1 LAHRRPAG
9 PAHPGPARPP
19 GALSTDRP
27 ARARAVASLV
37 SAATELFAARGP
49 DGVSLREI
57 AAHAGLN
64 YGLIHQYVGSK
75 DELLRLVIAQ
85 STSTTAVRF
94 AQADGVGEALE
105 LLQGPVGADRPAY
118 PRLLAWA
125 ILQGR
130 DPRELAGPAPALPQL
145 IAMLPAKGAPA
156 GGDDPLAD
164 DDLADHAAPDDPAAS
179 ADDLAEDPR
188 LRAAAIAAL
197 TLGWSLFGTFV
208 SHAAGLDDVAPAE
221 AHAAVQ
227 SLARRIAGI

>member
-1 LAHRRPAG
+1 
-9 PAHPGPARPP
+9 
-19 GALSTDRP
+19 
-27 ARARAVASLV
+27 VASLV

-75 DELLRLVIAQ
+75 DELLRLVIAL
-85 STSTTAVRF
+85 STSTTAARF

-105 LLQGPVGADRPAY
+105 LLQGPVGVDRPPY

-130 DPRELAGPAPALPQL
+130 DPKELAGPAPALPQL
-145 IAMLPAKGAPA
+145 IAMLPEKNADH
-156 GGDDPLAD
+156 DDDHAD
-164 DDLADHAAPDDPAAS
+164 DHSHDEDLAD
-179 ADDLAEDPR
+179 DPR

>member
-1 LAHRRPAG
+1 VA
-9 PAHPGPARPP
+9 
-19 GALSTDRP
+19 AL
-27 ARARAVASLV
+27 VA
-37 SAATELFAARGP
+37 AATELFAARGP

-75 DELLRLVIAQ
+75 DDLLRMVIAH
-85 STSTTAVRF
+85 STQTTAARF
-94 AQADGVGEALE
+94 AQAAGVGEALE
-105 LLQGPVGADRPAY
+105 LLQGPIGTDRPAY

-145 IAMLPAKGAPA
+145 IAMLPATSAEGPDHVPAASDHVPAAP
-156 GGDDPLAD
+156 
-164 DDLADHAAPDDPAAS
+164 DLAD
-179 ADDLAEDPR
+179 DPR

>member
-1 LAHRRPAG
+1 
-9 PAHPGPARPP
+9 
-19 GALSTDRP
+19 
-27 ARARAVASLV
+27 VASLV
-37 SAATELFAARGP
+37 AAATELFAARGP

-75 DELLRLVIAQ
+75 DDLLRVVIAH
-85 STSTTAVRF
+85 STQTTAARF
-94 AQADGVGEALE
+94 AEAAGVSEALE
-105 LLQGPVGADRPAY
+105 LLQGPVGVERPAY

-130 DPRELAGPAPALPQL
+130 DPRELAGPSPALPQL
-145 IAMLPAKGAPA
+145 IAMLPETGTYAAVADPDPDHHGRAAAAAIPDNAPGAP
-156 GGDDPLAD
+156 
-164 DDLADHAAPDDPAAS
+164 DLAD
-179 ADDLAEDPR
+179 DPR

>member
-1 LAHRRPAG
+1 MA
-9 PAHPGPARPP
+9 
-19 GALSTDRP
+19 AL
-27 ARARAVASLV
+27 VA
-37 SAATELFAARGP
+37 AATELFAARGP

-75 DELLRLVIAQ
+75 DDLLRMVIAH
-85 STSTTAVRF
+85 STQTTAARL
-94 AQADGVGEALE
+94 AEAAGVSEALE

-130 DPRELAGPAPALPQL
+130 DPRELAGPSPALPQL
-145 IAMLPAKGAPA
+145 IAMLPETGALGA
-156 GGDDPLAD
+156 GTDGDPGNRAASDRAASDP
-164 DDLADHAAPDDPAAS
+164 DLAD
-179 ADDLAEDPR
+179 DPR

>member
-1 LAHRRPAG
+1 
-9 PAHPGPARPP
+9 
-19 GALSTDRP
+19 
-27 ARARAVASLV
+27 VASLV
-37 SAATELFAARGP
+37 DAATELFAARGP

-75 DELLRLVIAQ
+75 DDLLRLVIAR
-85 STSTTAVRF
+85 STSTTAARF
-94 AQADGVGEALE
+94 AQAAGVGEALE
-105 LLQGPVGADRPAY
+105 LLQGPVGVDRPPY

-130 DPRELAGPAPALPQL
+130 DPRELAGPSPALPKL
-145 IAMLPAKGAPA
+145 IAMLPEAGA
-156 GGDDPLAD
+156 DH
-164 DDLADHAAPDDPAAS
+164 DLADLDPDPDPG
-179 ADDLAEDPR
+179 ADPGADHDLADDPR

>member
-1 LAHRRPAG
+1 
-9 PAHPGPARPP
+9 
-19 GALSTDRP
+19 
-27 ARARAVASLV
+27 VASLV

-75 DELLRLVIAQ
+75 DELLRLVIAR
-85 STSTTAVRF
+85 STSTTAARF
-94 AQADGVGEALE
+94 AQAADVGEALE
-105 LLQGPVGADRPAY
+105 LLQGPVGVDRPAY

-130 DPRELAGPAPALPQL
+130 DPSELAGPSPALPQL
-145 IAMLPAKGAPA
+145 IAMLPEAGADAGGTDGGPADGDPAGRVNDAPA
-156 GGDDPLAD
+156 TP
-164 DDLADHAAPDDPAAS
+164 DLAD
-179 ADDLAEDPR
+179 DPR
-188 LRAAAIAAL
+188 LRAAAVAAL

-208 SHAAGLDDVAPAE
+208 SHAAGLEDVAPAE

>member
-1 LAHRRPAG
+1 MAA
-9 PAHPGPARPP
+9 
-19 GALSTDRP
+19 
-27 ARARAVASLV
+27 LV

-75 DELLRLVIAQ
+75 DELLRLVIAR
-85 STSTTAVRF
+85 STSTTAARF
-94 AQADGVGEALE
+94 AEAGGVGEALE
-105 LLQGPVGADRPAY
+105 LLQGPVGADRARY
-118 PRLLAWA
+118 SRLLAWA

-130 DPRELAGPAPALPQL
+130 DPKELAGPSPALPKL
-145 IAMLPAKGAPA
+145 IAMLPVRGADEGAGGGPA
-156 GGDDPLAD
+156 GHNAA
-164 DDLADHAAPDDPAAS
+164 DDLAD
-179 ADDLAEDPR
+179 DPR

-197 TLGWSLFGTFV
+197 TLGWSLFGAFV
-208 SHAAGLDDVAPAE
+208 SHAAGLDDVAPDE

>member
-1 LAHRRPAG
+1 
-9 PAHPGPARPP
+9 
-19 GALSTDRP
+19 
-27 ARARAVASLV
+27 VASLV
-37 SAATELFAARGP
+37 AAATELFAERGP

-75 DELLRLVIAQ
+75 DELLRLVIAH
-85 STSTTAVRF
+85 STTTTAARF
-94 AQADGVGEALE
+94 AQAGGVGEALE

-130 DPRELAGPAPALPQL
+130 DPRELAGPSPALPQL
-145 IAMLPAKGAPA
+145 IAMLPAKGA
-156 GGDDPLAD
+156 DDDGRTPHD
-164 DDLADHAAPDDPAAS
+164 DAHDDLPDADLAD
-179 ADDLAEDPR
+179 DPR

>member
-1 LAHRRPAG
+1 
-9 PAHPGPARPP
+9 
-19 GALSTDRP
+19 
-27 ARARAVASLV
+27 VAALV

-75 DELLRLVIAQ
+75 DELLRLVIAR
-85 STSTTAVRF
+85 STSTTAARF
-94 AQADGVGEALE
+94 AQAGGVGEALE
-105 LLQGPVGADRPAY
+105 LLQGPVGADRPPY

-130 DPRELAGPAPALPQL
+130 DPRELAGPSPALPKL
-145 IAMLPAKGAPA
+145 IAMLPERGAHH
-156 GGDDPLAD
+156 DLAD
-164 DDLADHAAPDDPAAS
+164 HDLPGDDLAD
-179 ADDLAEDPR
+179 DPR

-208 SHAAGLDDVAPAE
+208 SHAAGLDDVAPDE

>member
-1 LAHRRPAG
+1 
-9 PAHPGPARPP
+9 
-19 GALSTDRP
+19 
-27 ARARAVASLV
+27 VASLV
-37 SAATELFAARGP
+37 AAATELFAARGP

-75 DELLRLVIAQ
+75 DDLLRMVIAH
-85 STSTTAVRF
+85 STQTTAARF
-94 AQADGVGEALE
+94 AQAAGVGEALE
-105 LLQGPVGADRPAY
+105 LLQGPIGTDRPAY

-145 IAMLPAKGAPA
+145 IAMLPATSAEGPDHVPAASDHVPAAP
-156 GGDDPLAD
+156 
-164 DDLADHAAPDDPAAS
+164 DLAD
-179 ADDLAEDPR
+179 DPR

>member
-1 LAHRRPAG
+1 M
-9 PAHPGPARPP
+9 
-19 GALSTDRP
+19 
-27 ARARAVASLV
+27 

-75 DELLRLVIAQ
+75 DELLRLVIAR
-85 STSTTAVRF
+85 STSTTAARF
-94 AQADGVGEALE
+94 AQAADVGEALE

-145 IAMLPAKGAPA
+145 IAMLPVK
-156 GGDDPLAD
+156 
-164 DDLADHAAPDDPAAS
+164 HAAPDDPAAS

-208 SHAAGLDDVAPAE
+208 SHAAGLDDVGPAE

>member
-1 LAHRRPAG
+1 
-9 PAHPGPARPP
+9 
-19 GALSTDRP
+19 
-27 ARARAVASLV
+27 VASLV
-37 SAATELFAARGP
+37 SAAAELFAARGP

-57 AAHAGLN
+57 AARAGLN

-75 DELLRLVIAQ
+75 DELLRLVIEQ
-85 STSTTAVRF
+85 STSTTAARF
-94 AQADGVGEALE
+94 AQAGGVGEALE
-105 LLQGPVGADRPAY
+105 LLQGPVGADRPQY

-130 DPRELAGPAPALPQL
+130 DPRELAGPSPALPQL
-145 IAMLPAKGAPA
+145 IAMLPEKGAGAGPA
-156 GGDDPLAD
+156 DDLDLAD
-164 DDLADHAAPDDPAAS
+164 DLTADDLAD
-179 ADDLAEDPR
+179 DPR

-197 TLGWSLFGTFV
+197 TLGWSLFGSFV

>member
-1 LAHRRPAG
+1 MVG
-9 PAHPGPARPP
+9 PGV
-19 GALSTDRP
+19 LSIDRP
-27 ARARAVASLV
+27 ARERAVASLV

-75 DELLRLVIAQ
+75 DELLRLVIAR
-85 STSTTAVRF
+85 STSTTAARF
-94 AQADGVGEALE
+94 AQAAGVGEALE
-105 LLQGPVGADRPAY
+105 LLQGPVGVDRPPY

-125 ILQGR
+125 ILQDR
-130 DPRELAGPAPALPQL
+130 DPRELAGPSPALPKL
-145 IAMLPAKGAPA
+145 IEMLPVQGAD
-156 GGDDPLAD
+156 GDL
-164 DDLADHAAPDDPAAS
+164 S
-179 ADDLAEDPR
+179 QDPR

-208 SHAAGLDDVAPAE
+208 THAAGLDDVAPGE

>member
-1 LAHRRPAG
+1 
-9 PAHPGPARPP
+9 
-19 GALSTDRP
+19 
-27 ARARAVASLV
+27 VASLV
-37 SAATELFAARGP
+37 DAATELFAERGP

-75 DELLRLVIAQ
+75 DDLLQMVIAR
-85 STSTTAVRF
+85 STSTTAARF
-94 AQADGVGEALE
+94 AQAGGVGEAVE
-105 LLQGPVGADRPAY
+105 LLQGPVGADRPPY

-130 DPRELAGPAPALPQL
+130 DPKELAGPVPALPQL
-145 IAMLPAKGAPA
+145 IAMLPEAGA
-156 GGDDPLAD
+156 DHDH
-164 DDLADHAAPDDPAAS
+164 DLADLDPDADPG
-179 ADDLAEDPR
+179 ADHDLADDPR

>member
-1 LAHRRPAG
+1 
-9 PAHPGPARPP
+9 
-19 GALSTDRP
+19 
-27 ARARAVASLV
+27 VASLV

-75 DELLRLVIAQ
+75 DELLRLVIAH
-85 STSTTAVRF
+85 STSTTAARF
-94 AQADGVGEALE
+94 AQAGGVGEALE
-105 LLQGPVGADRPAY
+105 LLQGPVGVDRPPY

-130 DPRELAGPAPALPQL
+130 DPKELAGPSPALPKL
-145 IAMLPAKGAPA
+145 IEMLPGPGQGQDPGQGQGEDPGHGAD
-156 GGDDPLAD
+156 GVL
-164 DDLADHAAPDDPAAS
+164 S
-179 ADDLAEDPR
+179 EDPR
-188 LRAAAIAAL
+188 LRAAAVAAL
-197 TLGWSLFGTFV
+197 TLGWNLFGAFV
-208 SHAAGLDDVAPAE
+208 SHAAGLDDVTPAE

>member
-1 LAHRRPAG
+1 
-9 PAHPGPARPP
+9 
-19 GALSTDRP
+19 
-27 ARARAVASLV
+27 VASLV
-37 SAATELFAARGP
+37 AAATELFAARGP

-75 DELLRLVIAQ
+75 DDLLQMVIAH
-85 STSTTAVRF
+85 STQTTAARF
-94 AQADGVGEALE
+94 AEAAGAGEALE

-130 DPRELAGPAPALPQL
+130 DPRELAGPSPALPQL
-145 IAMLPAKGAPA
+145 IAMLPETGALGA
-156 GGDDPLAD
+156 GTDGDPGNRAASDRAASD
-164 DDLADHAAPDDPAAS
+164 SDLAD
-179 ADDLAEDPR
+179 DPR
-188 LRAAAIAAL
+188 LRAAAVAAL

>member
-1 LAHRRPAG
+1 M
-9 PAHPGPARPP
+9 
-19 GALSTDRP
+19 
-27 ARARAVASLV
+27 
-37 SAATELFAARGP
+37 SAAAELFAARGP

-85 STSTTAVRF
+85 STSTTAARF
-94 AQADGVGEALE
+94 AQADGVAEALE
-105 LLQGPVGADRPAY
+105 LLQGPVGTDRPPY

-130 DPRELAGPAPALPQL
+130 DPRELAGPSPALPKL
-145 IAMLPAKGAPA
+145 IAMLPAQGAADRPA
-156 GGDDPLAD
+156 DPDPDSDAD
-164 DDLADHAAPDDPAAS
+164 PAPDPAP
-179 ADDLAEDPR
+179 DLAEDPR

-197 TLGWSLFGTFV
+197 TLGWSLFGTYV
-208 SHAAGLDDVAPAE
+208 SYAAGLDDVAPAE

>member
-1 LAHRRPAG
+1 M
-9 PAHPGPARPP
+9 
-19 GALSTDRP
+19 
-27 ARARAVASLV
+27 
-37 SAATELFAARGP
+37 SAAAELFAARGP

-85 STSTTAVRF
+85 STSTTAARF

-105 LLQGPVGADRPAY
+105 LLQGPVGTDRPTY

-130 DPRELAGPAPALPQL
+130 DPRELAGPSPALPKL
-145 IAMLPAKGAPA
+145 IAMLPAQGAAHHLADHEADPAPA
-156 GGDDPLAD
+156 PAPAPDPAA
-164 DDLADHAAPDDPAAS
+164 DLAD
-179 ADDLAEDPR
+179 DPR

>member
-1 LAHRRPAG
+1 M
-9 PAHPGPARPP
+9 
-19 GALSTDRP
+19 
-27 ARARAVASLV
+27 ASLV

-75 DELLRLVIAQ
+75 DELLRLVIAR
-85 STSTTAVRF
+85 STSTTATRF
-94 AQADGVGEALE
+94 AQAADVGEALE

-130 DPRELAGPAPALPQL
+130 DPRELAGPSPALPQL
-145 IAMLPAKGAPA
+145 IAMLPDKGAGAATGNSPA
-156 GGDDPLAD
+156 DPPAAD
-164 DDLADHAAPDDPAAS
+164 HAPADPPADDLAD
-179 ADDLAEDPR
+179 DPR

-197 TLGWSLFGTFV
+197 TLGWSLFGSFV

>member
-1 LAHRRPAG
+1 
-9 PAHPGPARPP
+9 
-19 GALSTDRP
+19 
-27 ARARAVASLV
+27 VASLV

-75 DELLRLVIAQ
+75 DELLRLVIAH
-85 STSTTAVRF
+85 STSTTAARF
-94 AQADGVGEALE
+94 AQAGGVGEALE
-105 LLQGPVGADRPAY
+105 LLQGPVGVDRPPY

-130 DPRELAGPAPALPQL
+130 DPKELAGPSPALPKL
-145 IAMLPAKGAPA
+145 IEMLPGPGQGQGAD
-156 GGDDPLAD
+156 GDL
-164 DDLADHAAPDDPAAS
+164 S
-179 ADDLAEDPR
+179 EDPR
-188 LRAAAIAAL
+188 LRAAAVAAL
-197 TLGWSLFGTFV
+197 TLGWSLFGAFV

-221 AHAAVQ
+221 AHTAVQ

>member
-1 LAHRRPAG
+1 
-9 PAHPGPARPP
+9 
-19 GALSTDRP
+19 
-27 ARARAVASLV
+27 VASLV
-37 SAATELFAARGP
+37 SAAAELFAARGP

-75 DELLRLVIAQ
+75 DELLRLVIEQ
-85 STSTTAVRF
+85 STSTTAARF
-94 AQADGVGEALE
+94 ARAAGVGEALE
-105 LLQGPVGADRPAY
+105 LLQGPVGVAQPPY

-130 DPRELAGPAPALPQL
+130 DPRELAGSSPALPQL
-145 IAMLPAKGAPA
+145 IAMLPEKAA
-156 GGDDPLAD
+156 G
-164 DDLADHAAPDDPAAS
+164 DDLADDPAGDDS
-179 ADDLAEDPR
+179 AHGPAVDDLADDPR

-208 SHAAGLDDVAPAE
+208 SHAAGLDEVAPAE

>member
-1 LAHRRPAG
+1 M
-9 PAHPGPARPP
+9 
-19 GALSTDRP
+19 
-27 ARARAVASLV
+27 ASLV
-37 SAATELFAARGP
+37 SAAAELFAERGP

-75 DELLRLVIAQ
+75 DELLRLVIAH
-85 STSTTAVRF
+85 STSTTAARF
-94 AQADGVGEALE
+94 AQAGGVGEALE
-105 LLQGPVGADRPAY
+105 LLQGPVGADQTPY

-130 DPRELAGPAPALPQL
+130 DSRELAGPSPALPKL
-145 IAMLPAKGAPA
+145 IAMLPEKTA
-156 GGDDPLAD
+156 GDRGAD
-164 DDLADHAAPDDPAAS
+164 DAAHDPSGDLAD
-179 ADDLAEDPR
+179 DPR

-208 SHAAGLDDVAPAE
+208 SHAAGLDDVTPAE

>member
-1 LAHRRPAG
+1 M
-9 PAHPGPARPP
+9 
-19 GALSTDRP
+19 
-27 ARARAVASLV
+27 
-37 SAATELFAARGP
+37 AAAAELFAERGP

-75 DELLRLVIAQ
+75 DDLLQLVIAQ
-85 STSTTAVRF
+85 STSTTAARF
-94 AQADGVGEALE
+94 AQAGGVGEALE
-105 LLQGPVGADRPAY
+105 LLQGPVGAERPPY

-130 DPRELAGPAPALPQL
+130 DPKELAGPAPALPKL
-145 IAMLPAKGAPA
+145 IAMLPGKG
-156 GGDDPLAD
+156 AD
-164 DDLADHAAPDDPAAS
+164 DDLPDN
-179 ADDLAEDPR
+179 DLSGDPR
-188 LRAAAIAAL
+188 LRAAAITAL

-208 SHAAGLDDVAPAE
+208 SHAAGLDDVAPAD

>member
-1 LAHRRPAG
+1 
-9 PAHPGPARPP
+9 
-19 GALSTDRP
+19 
-27 ARARAVASLV
+27 VASLV

-75 DELLRLVIAQ
+75 DELLRLVIAR
-85 STSTTAVRF
+85 STSTTAARF
-94 AQADGVGEALE
+94 AQAADVGEALE

-130 DPRELAGPAPALPQL
+130 DPRELAGPSPALPQL
-145 IAMLPAKGAPA
+145 IAMLPGAGA
-156 GGDDPLAD
+156 AAAVGGTGGDPADCAAD
-164 DDLADHAAPDDPAAS
+164 DHAVAASDLAD
-179 ADDLAEDPR
+179 DPR
-188 LRAAAIAAL
+188 LRAAAVAAL

>member
-1 LAHRRPAG
+1 
-9 PAHPGPARPP
+9 
-19 GALSTDRP
+19 
-27 ARARAVASLV
+27 VASLV
-37 SAATELFAARGP
+37 SAAAELFAARGP

-57 AAHAGLN
+57 AARAGLN

-75 DELLRLVIAQ
+75 DELLRLVIEQ
-85 STSTTAVRF
+85 STSTTAARF
-94 AQADGVGEALE
+94 AQAGGVGEALE
-105 LLQGPVGADRPAY
+105 LLQGPVGADRPQY

-130 DPRELAGPAPALPQL
+130 DPKELAGPSPALPQL
-145 IAMLPAKGAPA
+145 IAMLPEKGAGA
-156 GGDDPLAD
+156 GRADGGARDDSAGDHDQAD
-164 DDLADHAAPDDPAAS
+164 GAADGPTTDDLAD
-179 ADDLAEDPR
+179 DPR

-197 TLGWSLFGTFV
+197 TLGWSLFGSFV

>member
-1 LAHRRPAG
+1 MA
-9 PAHPGPARPP
+9 
-19 GALSTDRP
+19 AL
-27 ARARAVASLV
+27 VA
-37 SAATELFAARGP
+37 AATELFAARGP

-75 DELLRLVIAQ
+75 DDLLRMVIAH
-85 STSTTAVRF
+85 STQTTAARF
-94 AQADGVGEALE
+94 AQAAGVGEALE
-105 LLQGPVGADRPAY
+105 LLQGPIGTDRPAY

-145 IAMLPAKGAPA
+145 IAMLPATSAEGPDHVPAASDHVPAAP
-156 GGDDPLAD
+156 
-164 DDLADHAAPDDPAAS
+164 DLAD
-179 ADDLAEDPR
+179 DPR

>member
-1 LAHRRPAG
+1 MP
-9 PAHPGPARPP
+9 
-19 GALSTDRP
+19 
-27 ARARAVASLV
+27 
-37 SAATELFAARGP
+37 RGP

-85 STSTTAVRF
+85 STSTTAARF
-94 AQADGVGEALE
+94 AQADGVAEALE
-105 LLQGPVGADRPAY
+105 LLQGPVGTDRPPY

-130 DPRELAGPAPALPQL
+130 DPRELAGPSPALPKL
-145 IAMLPAKGAPA
+145 IAMLPAQGAADRPA
-156 GGDDPLAD
+156 NPASDSDAEPAS
-164 DDLADHAAPDDPAAS
+164 DPAP
-179 ADDLAEDPR
+179 DLAEDPR

-197 TLGWSLFGTFV
+197 TLGWSLFGTYV
-208 SHAAGLDDVAPAE
+208 SYAAGLDDVAPAE

>member
-1 LAHRRPAG
+1 
-9 PAHPGPARPP
+9 
-19 GALSTDRP
+19 
-27 ARARAVASLV
+27 VASLV
-37 SAATELFAARGP
+37 SAAAELFAARGP

-85 STSTTAVRF
+85 STSTTAARF
-94 AQADGVGEALE
+94 AQASGVGEALE
-105 LLQGPVGADRPAY
+105 LLQGPVGAERPQY

-130 DPRELAGPAPALPQL
+130 DPRELAGPSPALPQL
-145 IAMLPAKGAPA
+145 IAMLPEKGADYDPA
-156 GGDDPLAD
+156 AEGAADSADNHGAAAAQDPAA
-164 DDLADHAAPDDPAAS
+164 DDLAD
-179 ADDLAEDPR
+179 DPR

-197 TLGWSLFGTFV
+197 TLGWSLFGSFV